1 METQINK
8 QFCSICRK
16 KVSYSPRY
24 PRQVCLDCQKRAKS
38 ADNRPLS
45 FGLLTLTGGF
55 SARYADTNETYDS
68 HLCYIDGF
76 KCRADEAYMG
86 GIVIQ
91 PLFATDKKD
100 QIKGGL
106 LGLLIGDALGVPYEF
121 NPPEN
126 LPFLNEI
133 EFEPPPNFR
142 RSHNGVPP
150 GTWSDDG
157 AQALILLNTL
167 LERGKFDAD
176 FFAQGLIN
184 WYDKG
189 FMAVNERVF
198 DVGIQTAN
206 AIRELKSGVKPL
218 LAGGFDEYSNGN
230 GSLMRVLSLVLWHQG
245 TNEELIRD
253 AELQSR
259 ITHAHP
265 RSQVCCALYCLWAR
279 GILNRDEDAWKNA
292 VEFLREFYAT
302 DRDKIAELDFHIR
315 PQDEHKISGSGYVVD
330 SLFSAKTVCENA
342 NYEMIVKSAVA
353 LGNDTDTTA
362 CIAGGIAG
370 LKFGFESIPQRWR
383 ENLRGKEIYE
393 PLLMKLLERF

>member
-16 KVSYSPRY
+16 EVSYSPRY
-24 PRQVCLDCQKRAKS
+24 PRQVCLDCQQRAKS

-55 SARYADTNETYDS
+55 SARYADTNEIYDS

-91 PLFATDKKD
+91 PVFATDKKD

-133 EFEPPPNFR
+133 EFETPPNFR

-167 LERGKFDAD
+167 LERGTFDAD

-184 WYDKG
+184 WYDRG

-230 GSLMRVLSLVLWHQG
+230 GSLMRVLPLVLWHQG

-330 SLFSAKTVCENA
+330 SLFSAKAVCENA
-342 NYEMIVKSAVA
+342 NYEMTVKSAVA

-393 PLLMKLLERF
+393 PLLMKLLARV